1 MRAPSPRFPPPRH
14 PLRLARLAPLL
25 ALLALAAGC
34 GKVWNDPYP
43 ASERGANILYSVFA
57 DRPKHLDPAQSYAS
71 DEAVFTRQVYEPP
84 LQYHYLKRP
93 YELIPLTA
101 VEVPKP
107 RSVRKDGA
115 DFSVWEIRL
124 KPGIRYQPHPAFVA
138 ANLDLAPA
146 AVAALRRPYDLPL
159 GTREL
164 DADDYIYQI
173 KRLAHPGIHSPIFGL
188 MAEYIV
194 GLKEYAATLKAAAKP
209 GQWLDLRAYPLPGVE
224 RVDAHTYR
232 VTLKSAYPQ
241 FVYWLAM
248 PFFAPMPWE
257 ADRFFAQPGMAE
269 KNFSLDTWP
278 VGTGPFMLSEND
290 PNARMVLARNPN
302 FRGEPYPSEGEAGD
316 RERGLLADAGRPMP
330 FVDKAVYTRE
340 KEAIP
345 LWNKFLQGYYDL
357 SGIGSD
363 NFDQAVRVSPE
374 GEAALSPEM
383 EKQGIRL
390 DTTVAPTIYYLGVN
404 WLDPVV
410 GGAQGGAAAERAR
423 KLRQALAIA
432 IDWEEYLS
440 IFANGRGVPAHSPLA
455 PGIFGY
461 RDGPQGIDPVTH
473 EWKDGAARR
482 RPLEAAKK
490 LLAEAGYPDGRDA
503 KTGQPLV
510 LYMDSTARG
519 PGDKSVV
526 DWWRKQFAKLDI
538 QMEPRQTDW
547 NRFQEKLRK
556 GSAQLFIVGW
566 SADYPDPENFLFLLH
581 GPQSRVKSQGENA
594 SNYAN
599 PEFDAL
605 FERMRNM
612 PNGPERQRL
621 IDRMVEIFRHDA
633 PWIGGFHPKNFAL
646 FHSWLGNAKVN
657 EISDNKLKYLKV
669 DAAKREALRR
679 AWNAPV
685 IWPLA
690 LIAALLAATAV
701 PAVRAY
707 RRRERRA
714 GRAA

>member
-1 MRAPSPRFPPPRH
+1 MRW
-14 PLRLARLAPLL
+14 LL
-25 ALLALAAGC
+25 LLCLLAGC
-34 GKVWNDPYP
+34 GEVWNDPYP
-43 ASERGANILYSVFA
+43 AAERGANILYSVFSE
-57 DRPKHLDPAQSYAS
+57 RPKHLDPAQSYAS
-71 DEAVFTRQVYEPP
+71 DESIFTRQVYEPP

-101 VEVPKP
+101 AEIP
-107 RSVRKDGA
+107 RPRTVVRGGATYSVY
-115 DFSVWEIRL
+115 EIRL
-124 KPGIRYQPHPAFVA
+124 KPGIRYQPHPGFVER
-138 ANLDLAPA
+138 NLSLGPEAIA
-146 AVAALRRPYDLPL
+146 HLRRPYDLPL

-164 DADDYIYQI
+164 DADDYVYQI

-194 GLKEYAATLKAAAKP
+194 GLREYAATLKAAAKP
-209 GQWLDLRAYPLPGVE
+209 GEWLDLRKYPLEGVE
-224 RVDAHTYR
+224 RVDAQTYR

-257 ADRFFAQPGMAE
+257 ADRFFEQPGMAE
-269 KNFSLDTWP
+269 KNFTLDWWP

-290 PNARMVLARNPN
+290 PNSRMVLARNPN

-316 RERGLLADAGRPMP
+316 RERGLLADAGKTMP
-330 FVDKAVYTRE
+330 FVDRAVYTRE

-363 NFDQAVRVSPE
+363 NFDQAVRMSTE
-374 GEAALSPEM
+374 GEAALSPDM

-390 DTTVAPTIYYLGVN
+390 DTTIAPTIYYLGVN

-410 GGAQGGAAAERAR
+410 GGNSERAR

-440 IFANGRGVPAHSPLA
+440 IFANGRGVPAHGPVA

-461 RDGPQGIDPVTH
+461 REGRESINPVTH
-473 EWKDGAARR
+473 EWKDGKAQRRPIEAAR
-482 RPLEAAKK
+482 K

-510 LYMDSTARG
+510 LFMDSTARG

-526 DWWRKQFAKLDI
+526 DWWRKQFAKLSI

-556 GSAQLFIVGW
+556 GSAQIFIVGW
-566 SADYPDPENFLFLLH
+566 SADYPDPENFMFLLH
-581 GPQSRVKSQGENA
+581 GPQSRAKAQGENA
-594 SNYAN
+594 SNYVN

-605 FERMRNM
+605 FDRMRTM
-612 PNGPERQRL
+612 PNGPERQRI
-621 IDRMVEIFRHDA
+621 IDRMVEIYRHDA

-669 DAAKREALRR
+669 DAARREARR
-679 AWNAPV
+679 REWNAPV
-685 IWPLA
+685 VWPVLA
-690 LIAALLAATAV
+690 LAALLAVSVV
-701 PAVRAY
+701 PAIRVY
-707 RRRERRA
+707 RRRERM
-714 GRAA
+714 AARGA

>member
-1 MRAPSPRFPPPRH
+1 MRV
-14 PLRLARLAPLL
+14 LLLTLASQFLL
-25 ALLALAAGC
+25 LAGC
-34 GKVWNDPYP
+34 GEVWNDPYP
-43 ASERGANILYSVFA
+43 AAERGGNILYSVFGE
-57 DRPKHLDPAQSYAS
+57 RPKHLDPAQSYAS

-101 VEVPKP
+101 AEIPQPRLVEKGGATY
-107 RSVRKDGA
+107 SVYD
-115 DFSVWEIRL
+115 IRIR
-124 KPGIRYQPHPAFVA
+124 PGIRFQPHPGFVA
-138 ANLDLAPA
+138 GNLRLDPQKIK
-146 AVAALRRPYDLPL
+146 ALKSPYDLAQ

-164 DADDYIYQI
+164 VADDYIYQI
-173 KRLAHPGIHSPIFGL
+173 KRLAHPRLHSPIFGL

-194 GLKEYAATLKAAAKP
+194 GLKEYGERLKAADKP
-209 GQWLDLRAYPLPGVE
+209 DQWLDLRAHDLEGVT
-224 RVDAHTYR
+224 RVDAYTYR
-232 VTLKSAYPQ
+232 VTLKGRYPQ

-257 ADRFFAQPGMAE
+257 ADSFFSQPGMAE
-269 KNFSLDTWP
+269 KNFSLDWWP
-278 VGTGPFMLSEND
+278 VGTGPFMLSENN

-302 FRGEPYPSEGEAGD
+302 FRGEPYPSEGAPGD
-316 RERGLLADAGRPMP
+316 AERGLLADAGKAMP

-363 NFDQAVRVSPE
+363 TFDQAVRISLE
-374 GEAALSPEM
+374 GEAGLSPEM
-383 EKQGIRL
+383 EARGIRL
-390 DTTVAPTIYYLGVN
+390 DTTIAPTVFYLGVN

-410 GGAQGGAAAERAR
+410 GGNSERAR
-423 KLRQALAIA
+423 KLRHALAIA
-432 IDWEEYLS
+432 VDWEEYLS
-440 IFANGRGVPAHSPLA
+440 IFANGRGVPSHSPLA

-461 RDGPQGIDPVTH
+461 REGKESVNPVTH
-473 EWKDGAARR
+473 EWKDGKAQR
-482 RPLEAAKK
+482 RPIEAAKK

-510 LYMDSTARG
+510 LYLDSTSRG
-519 PGDKSVV
+519 PGDKAVM
-526 DWWRKQFAKLDI
+526 DWWRKQFAKI
-538 QMEPRQTDW
+538 AVQFEPRQTDW

-556 GSAQLFIVGW
+556 GSTQLFMVGW
-566 SADYPDPENFLFLLH
+566 SADYPDPENFMFLLH
-581 GPQSRVKSQGENA
+581 GAQSRVKTQGENA
-594 SNYAN
+594 ANYVN

-612 PNGPERQRL
+612 PNGPERQHI
-621 IDRMVEIFRHDA
+621 IDRMNEIFRRDA

-669 DAAKREALRR
+669 DAAGREALRR
-679 AWNAPV
+679 QWNRPKV
-685 IWPLA
+685 WPL
-690 LIAALLAATAV
+690 LVLFLAIVVSIV
-701 PAVRAY
+701 PAITTY
-707 RRRERRA
+707 RRRERM
-714 GRAA
+714 AARPVS